1 MTRLLSALPLALFL
15 AAAFPVFSL
24 AEDTAD
30 ACRQMAIDDEV
41 APEDMDDYIAECL
54 AVVQSDSPEEAG
66 EAMEQLEAITTG
78 TDAAPDPAP

>member
-1 MTRLLSALPLALFL
+1 MTRLLSALPLALFM

-24 AEDTAD
+24 TDETAD

-41 APEDMDDYIAECL
+41 APEDLEDYIAECL
-54 AVVQSDSPEEAG
+54 AVVQSDSPQEAE
-66 EAMEQLEAITTG
+66 EAMEQIEAITSG